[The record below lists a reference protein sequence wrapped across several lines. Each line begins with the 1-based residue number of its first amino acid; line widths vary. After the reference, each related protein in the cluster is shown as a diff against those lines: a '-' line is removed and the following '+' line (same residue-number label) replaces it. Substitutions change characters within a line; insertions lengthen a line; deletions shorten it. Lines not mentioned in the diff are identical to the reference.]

1 MKIPLSIALTIL
13 LIFSQSMTCL
23 AYQEEKSLPE
33 KSEIESILK
42 KVADWQI
49 ANFKY
54 SENGSPGYLHDYGID
69 AWTNA
74 TLYAGMFEWAK
85 ISSDSNTY
93 YNWLYEIGEKNK
105 WQMPQNFKDNN
116 KYSLYHADELC
127 IGQFY
132 LKMYGKYS
140 KKKILRPVKKRIDW
154 IINNPPNIDMNYRNK
169 QSLTWSDA
177 LFMSPPV
184 YVGLYQVTKNK
195 EYLSFTNNQIRR
207 AYNHLYDKDEK
218 LFFRDDS
225 YFDKEEANGTKVFWG
240 RGNGWVVAGLVN
252 ILKELPQDSPDRSFY
267 QDLLIDLTER
277 LAGLQDKNGF
287 WHASLLDPESYP
299 SPETSATTLITYA
312 LAYCVNNELINKDIY
327 YPVLTKAWRALTS
340 AVNEEGKL
348 GWVQPIGADPKKV
361 TEDMTAVYGVGAFLL
376 AGSEIYKL
384 TSK

>member
-1 MKIPLSIALTIL
+1 MKIQLSITLTIL
-13 LIFSQSMTCL
+13 LIFSQSMACL
-23 AYQEEKSLPE
+23 AHQGEKSLSE
-33 KSEIESILK
+33 KSEIQNILK

-74 TLYAGMFEWAK
+74 TLYTGMFEWAR
-85 ISSDSNTY
+85 ISNDSNTY

-105 WQMPQNFKDNN
+105 WQMPQNFKNN
-116 KYSLYHADELC
+116 KKYSLYHADELC

-132 LKMYGKYS
+132 LKMYGKCNN
-140 KKKILRPVKKRIDW
+140 KKMLKPVKKRIDW
-154 IINNPPNIDMNYRNK
+154 IMKNPPNAEMNYRNK

-177 LFMSPPV
+177 IFMSPPV
-184 YVGLYQVTKNK
+184 YVELYQITKNEK
-195 EYLSFTNNQIRR
+195 YLSFTSNQIRM
-207 AYNHLYDKDEK
+207 AYNHLYDKEEK

-225 YFDKEEANGTKVFWG
+225 YFEKEEANGTKVFWG

-267 QDLLIDLTER
+267 QELLIELTQR

-312 LAYCVNNELINKDIY
+312 LAYCINNGLIDKNTY
-327 YPVLTKAWRALTS
+327 YPILTKAWKALTS